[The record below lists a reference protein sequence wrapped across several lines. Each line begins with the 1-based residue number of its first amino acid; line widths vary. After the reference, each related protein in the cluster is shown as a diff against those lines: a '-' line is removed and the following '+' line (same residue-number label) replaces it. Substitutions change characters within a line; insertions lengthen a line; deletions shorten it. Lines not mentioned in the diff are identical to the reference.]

1 MIGIGV
7 DLVDIDRFAVAM
19 ERTPRFAERVFT
31 ADELA
36 DVADRADAR
45 ASLAARFAAREATM
59 KALGVGLGAFD
70 LQDVSVRREVNGR
83 PVLSVRGRAA
93 SLAAELGVSSWHLSL
108 SHAGN
113 AAVAVVA
120 AE

>member
-1 MIGIGV
+1 MLGIGV
-7 DLVDIDRFAVAM
+7 DLVDIDRFGAALD
-19 ERTPRFAERVFT
+19 RTPRLTERVFT
-31 ADELA
+31 TDELEEVGRGA
-36 DVADRADAR
+36 GAV
-45 ASLAARFAAREATM
+45 ASLAARFAAREAVM

-70 LQDVSVRREVNGR
+70 LRDVSVRRESGGR
-83 PVLSVRGRAA
+83 PALEVRGRAA
-93 SLAAELGVSSWHLSL
+93 ELAASRGVQRWHLSL